1 MYSLGIITSSDTGF
15 KGEREDLSGNVIKEI
30 AEKNG
35 FKIERYVLLPD
46 DKELLSKEMLYMCD
60 MLYVNLIL
68 TTGGTGFSERDVTP
82 EATKKVIEKEA
93 LGIVEAIRM
102 HSLTVTKRAMLS
114 RATAGIRKKTV
125 IVNLP
130 GSPKACKESLEFIIE
145 ELKHGIDILLG
156 TSKECARK
164 D

>member
-15 KGEREDLSGNVIKEI
+15 KGERDDLSGNVIKEI

-46 DKELLSKEMLYMCD
+46 DKELISKEMLYMSD
-60 MLYVNLIL
+60 MLYINLIL
-68 TTGGTGFSERDVTP
+68 TTGGTGFSERDLTP
-82 EATKKVIEKEA
+82 EATKKVIEREA

-130 GSPKACKESLEFIIE
+130 GSPKACKESLEFIID

-156 TSKECARK
+156 TSK
-164 D
+164 

>member
-35 FKIERYVLLPD
+35 FKVERYVLLPD
-46 DKELLSKEMLYMCD
+46 DKELISKEMLYMCD

-68 TTGGTGFSERDVTP
+68 TTGGTGFSERDLTP
-82 EATKKVIEKEA
+82 EATKKVIEREA

-130 GSPKACKESLEFIIE
+130 GSPKACKESLEFIID

-156 TSKECARK
+156 MSK
-164 D
+164 